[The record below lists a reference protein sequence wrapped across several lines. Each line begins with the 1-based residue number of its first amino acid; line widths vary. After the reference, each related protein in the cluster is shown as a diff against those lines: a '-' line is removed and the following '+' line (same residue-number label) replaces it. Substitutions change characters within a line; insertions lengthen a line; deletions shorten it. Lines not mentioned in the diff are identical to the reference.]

1 MQQIHER
8 IPAFRQMLY
17 GKDKSM
23 YVPQKYS
30 LAKKR
35 QYLFEQLKKYT
46 NVMEFLKFTKDIRA
60 YDFKKPYPISFLQL
74 LSEIDF
80 TEIEN
85 DYETFTYIYYDILQY
100 KRKNVLIYLVQYK
113 KTNYIC
119 GCSFQLNN
127 KVQKVSG
134 INESRIEYLLTKLI
148 DKQESEPDE
157 VENNN
162 WLEHPLVSQVGQMII
177 GLIGSKLQ
185 GTNTQLNGTSIAGV
199 NENDPGYLLSCLMSK
214 GVTVEHL
221 QKLNNMPDSQL
232 RNLLLML

>member
-1 MQQIHER
+1 M
-8 IPAFRQMLY
+8 PNY
-17 GKDKSM
+17 
-23 YVPQKYS
+23 YS
-30 LAKKR
+30 A
-35 QYLFEQLKKYT
+35 EIT
-46 NVMEFLKFTKDIRA
+46 NVDNLLEYYNDCESGSHWKIFLGDPKKNNVFRCGDSDEELIKAVKIIDTNPENTNVYYLCIYEMEG
-60 YDFKKPYPISFLQL
+60 
-74 LSEIDF
+74 
-80 TEIEN
+80 
-85 DYETFTYIYYDILQY
+85 
-100 KRKNVLIYLVQYK
+100 K

-127 KVQKVSG
+127 KSQRVSG
-134 INESRIEYLLTKLI
+134 INESRIEYLLAKLV
-148 DKQESEPDE
+148 DKQESDPDE

>member
-1 MQQIHER
+1 MPHYYSAEVTSVDNLLEYYNDCEQGSHWKIFLGD
-8 IPAFRQMLY
+8 PKKNNVFRCGDSDDELI
-17 GKDKSM
+17 KAVKIIDTN
-23 YVPQKYS
+23 P
-30 LAKKR
+30 
-35 QYLFEQLKKYT
+35 ENT
-46 NVMEFLKFTKDIRA
+46 NVYYLCIYEMEG
-60 YDFKKPYPISFLQL
+60 
-74 LSEIDF
+74 
-80 TEIEN
+80 
-85 DYETFTYIYYDILQY
+85 
-100 KRKNVLIYLVQYK
+100 K

-157 VENNN
+157 VENNS
-162 WLEHPLVSQVGQMII
+162 WLEHPLVAQVGQMII
-177 GLIGSKLQ
+177 GFIGAKLQ
-185 GTNTQLNGTSIAGV
+185 GSNTQLNGTSIAGV

>member
-1 MQQIHER
+1 MPHYYSAEVTSVDNLLEYYNDCEQGSHWKIFLGD
-8 IPAFRQMLY
+8 PKKNNVFRCGDSDDELI
-17 GKDKSM
+17 KAVKIIDTN
-23 YVPQKYS
+23 P
-30 LAKKR
+30 
-35 QYLFEQLKKYT
+35 ENT
-46 NVMEFLKFTKDIRA
+46 NVYYLCIYEMEG
-60 YDFKKPYPISFLQL
+60 
-74 LSEIDF
+74 
-80 TEIEN
+80 
-85 DYETFTYIYYDILQY
+85 
-100 KRKNVLIYLVQYK
+100 K

-148 DKQESEPDE
+148 DKQDNEPDETE

-162 WLEHPLVSQVGQMII
+162 WLNNPMVQQVGQMII
-177 GLIGSKLQ
+177 GLIGSKLS

-199 NENDPGYLLSCLMSK
+199 NENDPGYLLSCLMQK